1 MNSTDNLH
9 VQISGKTK
17 IFMLIAFSIF
27 TIFSLYLFY
36 LQVIKFNE
44 FRNRASSI
52 RLRSEILPAQRGTIF
67 DSSGLIPLVLNIDSF
82 AIQIIPAE
90 IPKKDFDTVFA
101 KLAEILNISVEEFYK
116 KVPPSSFN
124 SYQPIEIA
132 RNVKQNTIVK
142 IAERKDEFPGISW
155 YVKPFRNYLETGS
168 FSHILGYVG
177 EISKEEIKLLYNQGY
192 QNGDIIGK
200 AGLEKQYDKELKG
213 KDGRLFYNVD
223 AKGRKID
230 TSSQTFLPQSGN
242 NLVLT
247 IDYKIQKV
255 AEKALGS
262 RYGSIIVLKPATGE
276 VLAMVSYPYYNANI
290 LLESGGNNYYIELLN
305 DKNSP
310 LINRTIQSSYPPAST
325 FKTIASLAILEE
337 KLLSPE
343 EKFLC
348 TGKISYG
355 ERVWRCWLREP
366 GHGWLNLKGGFAQSC
381 DIYYWEASKK
391 IGVAQFATYLSTYAS
406 ELGFG
411 KLTQID
417 LPGEVTGFVPSQLW
431 KEKRLNEKWSGGDTF
446 NMVIG
451 QGFTLVTPLQL
462 ADMLAMVVNEGIIYK
477 PHIVKEIRDGET
489 NAIIKKNLPEI
500 FLKSSISKETFRTM
514 KDYFSAVTTEGT
526 ARYALKN
533 KYVKVAGK
541 TGTAEVGLADRW
553 HCWFIGYGPADYKNI
568 NDVIIVVAMVEATNP
583 WEWWA
588 PYATNIIF
596 NSVFGGKTYEE
607 TLMEIYLPKQNFG
620 IRQE

>member
-177 EISKEEIKLLYNQGY
+177 EISKEELKLLYNQGY

-310 LINRTIQSSYPPAST
+310 LINRTI
-325 FKTIASLAILEE
+325 
-337 KLLSPE
+337 
-343 EKFLC
+343 
-348 TGKISYG
+348 
-355 ERVWRCWLREP
+355 
-366 GHGWLNLKGGFAQSC
+366 
-381 DIYYWEASKK
+381 
-391 IGVAQFATYLSTYAS
+391 
-406 ELGFG
+406 
-411 KLTQID
+411 
-417 LPGEVTGFVPSQLW
+417 
-431 KEKRLNEKWSGGDTF
+431 
-446 NMVIG
+446 
-451 QGFTLVTPLQL
+451 
-462 ADMLAMVVNEGIIYK
+462 
-477 PHIVKEIRDGET
+477 
-489 NAIIKKNLPEI
+489 
-500 FLKSSISKETFRTM
+500 
-514 KDYFSAVTTEGT
+514 
-526 ARYALKN
+526 
-533 KYVKVAGK
+533 
-541 TGTAEVGLADRW
+541 
-553 HCWFIGYGPADYKNI
+553 
-568 NDVIIVVAMVEATNP
+568 
-583 WEWWA
+583 
-588 PYATNIIF
+588 
-596 NSVFGGKTYEE
+596 
-607 TLMEIYLPKQNFG
+607 
-620 IRQE
+620 